1 MLGLT
6 CIWLSHGFLSHLK
19 DAPKEIYSIC
29 TALSVISS
37 ILRTIQHDQSRA
49 EDNAALESAL
59 LQCQRIVRGLNLIAE
74 DLMPGFVSASKISRS
89 WTALKAVKKAEKI
102 KAFQQK
108 LEQAK
113 TTLLLAQ
120 QNSAR

>member
-1 MLGLT
+1 M
-6 CIWLSHGFLSHLK
+6 
-19 DAPKEIYSIC
+19 
-29 TALSVISS
+29 ISS

-59 LQCQRIVRGLNLIAE
+59 LHCQQIVRALNLIVE
-74 DLMPGFVSASKISRS
+74 QLMPGFVSASKISRS

>member
-1 MLGLT
+1 MLT
-6 CIWLSHGFLSHLK
+6 CIWPSHGFLSHLK
-19 DAPKEIYSIC
+19 DAPKEIYSTC
-29 TALSVISS
+29 TELSVISS
-37 ILRTIQHDQSRA
+37 ILRTIQHAESHA

-59 LQCQRIVRGLNLIAE
+59 LQCQQTVRGLELIAE
-74 DLMPGFVSASKISRS
+74 DLMLGFVSASKVARS
-89 WTALKAVKKAEKI
+89 WTALKAVKKVEKI